1 MAKLIVN
8 ILIACG
14 SGIATST
21 IAAETVNEVASKAKI
36 RIKIT
41 KCTIAEIKTLQK
53 HADIILT
60 TANYSKPLEKPYLCV
75 KSFVSGMDEEA
86 VKEKLTN
93 ILLEVQK
100 QS

>member
-1 MAKLIVN
+1 MAKPIVN

-21 IAAETVNEVASKAKI
+21 IAAEAVTEIAASVNV
-36 RIKIT
+36 RIKII
-41 KCTIAEIKTLQK
+41 KCTIAEITILQK
-53 HADIILT
+53 HVDIVLT
-60 TANYSKPLEKPYLCV
+60 TMNYSKTLEKPYLCV
-75 KSFVSGMDEEA
+75 RNLISGMDEDI
-86 VKEKLTN
+86 VKEQLAQ

>member
-1 MAKLIVN
+1 MAKPIVN

-21 IAAETVNEVASKAKI
+21 IAAEAVAEVASQVQV
-36 RIKIT
+36 RIKII
-41 KCTIAEIKTLQK
+41 KCTIAEITTLQRSV
-53 HADIILT
+53 DLVLT
-60 TANYSKPLEKPYLCV
+60 TMNYSKPLEKPYLCARNL
-75 KSFVSGMDEEA
+75 VSGMDEDI
-86 VKEKLTN
+86 VKEQLAQ